1 MWHFSLHFYVTL
13 ACLIALFYTHKTSHK
28 LALNY
33 EFSTK
38 EREKDYMA
46 LMALMNTISLI
57 YFNFGAWW
65 KEIPEIIWNFTPKEI
80 F

>member
-33 EFSTK
+33 EFST
-38 EREKDYMA
+38 EE
-46 LMALMNTISLI
+46 S
-57 YFNFGAWW
+57 
-65 KEIPEIIWNFTPKEI
+65 PKGLDGVNEHI
-80 F
+80 LPVILVVFQCLRQKGIQNQA